1 MVLRHD
7 VAIVVDSSSCLPAEL
22 IAEWKITVVPHELVL
37 NDRTLRDGL
46 DIQPS
51 EFYKLLR
58 QGNVAPTTNAPNSHQ
73 FLQGFQTASRLAPNV
88 LCLTLATQF
97 SMAYRSACSAALDAN
112 DNLPNVK
119 VVVIDSKTAAGSLG
133 LITLAAARWGA
144 AGHTLDETVE
154 RVARLIPKVHLLA
167 FLDTLKYVTQGGR
180 VKKPLAIAGSLLGIK
195 PLTEMKLGEA
205 KLLEKPRSRAKATQR
220 LVDIMGKSTGG
231 QRVAVTV
238 LEADAREDAEALAEV
253 IKARFTTTELFIS
266 EFTPVMGA
274 HTGPGLL
281 GVSFYVD
288 EDELG

>member
-1 MVLRHD
+1 MVFRHD

-22 IAEWKITVVPHELVL
+22 IAEWKIIVVPHELVL
-37 NDRTLRDGL
+37 NDRTLRDGV

-58 QGNVAPTTNAPNSHQ
+58 QENVAPTTNAPNSQQ
-73 FLQGFQTASRLAPNV
+73 FLQAFQTANRLAPNV

-97 SMAYRSACSAALDAN
+97 SMAYQSACSAAVAAHDTLSN
-112 DNLPNVK
+112 IK
-119 VVVIDSKTAAGSLG
+119 VNVIDSKAAAGSLG

-144 AGHTLDETVE
+144 AGHTLDDVVE
-154 RVARLIPKVHLLA
+154 RVERLIPKVNLLA

-205 KLLEKPRSRAKATQR
+205 KLLEKPRSRAKAARR
-220 LVDIMGKSTGG
+220 LVDIMAKSASGH
-231 QRVAVTV
+231 RVAVTV
-238 LEADAREDAEALAEV
+238 LEADAREDAEVLAKA
-253 IKARFTTTELFIS
+253 IQARFTTTELFIS